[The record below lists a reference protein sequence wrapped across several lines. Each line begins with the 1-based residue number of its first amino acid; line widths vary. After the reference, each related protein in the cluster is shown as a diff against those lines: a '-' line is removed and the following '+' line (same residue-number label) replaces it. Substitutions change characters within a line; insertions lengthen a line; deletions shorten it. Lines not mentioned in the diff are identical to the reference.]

1 MIYPNYRIDMVRG
14 DTLSFGLEF
23 EGLGQDLA
31 TADFTVKKNATDSV
45 ALIHKDL
52 TDGIMKKQDY
62 QYIVK
67 LMPEDTAELD
77 VGTYHFDLQISAN
90 NDVFTPLIG
99 LFVIEQDVTFEE
111 EQT

>member
-52 TDGIMKKQDY
+52 NDGITKKQDY
-62 QYIVK
+62 QYIIK

-90 NDVFTPLIG
+90 NVVYTPLIG
-99 LFVIEQDVTFEE
+99 LLVIEQDVTIEE
-111 EQT
+111 AQT

>member
-45 ALIHKDL
+45 VLIHKDL
-52 TDGIMKKQDY
+52 TDGISKTEDWK
-62 QYIVK
+62 YIVR
-67 LMPEDTAELD
+67 LAPEDTAELD
-77 VGTYHFDLQISAN
+77 AGTYNFDLQVSAN
-90 NDVFTPLIG
+90 TDVFTIMIG
-99 LFVIEQDVTFEE
+99 ILVLEQDVTFEE
-111 EQT
+111 ASS